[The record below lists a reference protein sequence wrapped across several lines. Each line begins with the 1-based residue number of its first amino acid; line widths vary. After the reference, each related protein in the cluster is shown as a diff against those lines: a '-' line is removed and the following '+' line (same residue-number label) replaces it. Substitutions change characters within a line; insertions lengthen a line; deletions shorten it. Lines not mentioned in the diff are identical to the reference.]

1 MIIAE
6 MHTPPQEQG
15 TLRRIAY
22 VVEPQKKQ
30 TGMVAAGFRT
40 QSWRYIMLYL
50 AENLPLAPE

>member
-1 MIIAE
+1 